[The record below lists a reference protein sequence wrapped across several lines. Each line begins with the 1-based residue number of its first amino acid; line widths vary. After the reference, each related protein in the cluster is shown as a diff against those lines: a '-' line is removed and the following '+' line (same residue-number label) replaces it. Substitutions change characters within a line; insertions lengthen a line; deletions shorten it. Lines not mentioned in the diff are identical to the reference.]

1 MSCRSGEAVGMTTRS
16 LLDTGLM
23 YLTGEGTS
31 LTATVGAVDRETRW
45 ASMYRGVHTSVQERQ
60 VRRSQMKGRSR
71 RVNYYQ
77 LIRLTRSPNDAKITR
92 YFLTSMTGYLP
103 AMPTR
108 GRAHPNGSPL
118 STSIIRSILAETT

>member
-1 MSCRSGEAVGMTTRS
+1 MSKRGSCRHDNEVVVGH
-16 LLDTGLM
+16 
-23 YLTGEGTS
+23 GTDVS
-31 LTATVGAVDRETRW
+31 HRGGHLAHGDCGCCGQRQTRW
-45 ASMYRGVHTSVQERQ
+45 ASMYRGVHTSMQERQ

-77 LIRLTRSPNDAKITR
+77 LIRLTRSPNGAKITR

-118 STSIIRSILAETT
+118 STSNIRSIVAETT